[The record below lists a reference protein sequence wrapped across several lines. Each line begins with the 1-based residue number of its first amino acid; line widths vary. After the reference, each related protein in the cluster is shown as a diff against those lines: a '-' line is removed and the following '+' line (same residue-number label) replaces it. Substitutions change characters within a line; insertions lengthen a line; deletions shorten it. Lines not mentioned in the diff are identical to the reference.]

1 MIARP
6 TWERPL
12 RRRLREKRE
21 GRGRRP
27 GWLREKAAMI
37 FGGLVL
43 FAVLTHLGAKLLGNG
58 GGGTGAGILAG
69 LIGAFLG
76 MKLRACWLAHLWL
89 PEWTPASRAVT
100 RRLQTREVLPSLFR
114 GVSAVLALSLA
125 GSLLSRSAGG
135 VEVMAAALLSMATG
149 FLLAG
154 GRFSMIALLASGAST
169 IGYGILSKWLAGVDG
184 DGWNRFVKA
193 SAQGWIPVMPWS
205 LPHHGAAGGAV
216 QWILLGGVLVLSLW
230 EWWKCWQELES
241 APADLSHAAPT
252 VTNEPDT
259 AEERS
264 GPESSEQAAVD
275 EEQRRNIR
283 QQVAFAWFG
292 LAGYLPDRP
301 MPRIDRLIW
310 RWLTPRQRMISTLG
324 SHEAFDWFA
333 RTKWAASALA
343 VMSALAWLWKG
354 LMERPGFRFSKW
366 LDSHGY
372 WGFVGVVAL
381 AAVAILNVWPSRGS
395 RFKPWLELMEAQGIG
410 HFPSFA
416 LLPICPGEWLR
427 AAAKEWAVRSVW
439 MAGLWTLAI
448 ATVLP
453 AFSFA
458 GSAAAAVAW
467 LALPWL
473 MAAALFP
480 LSAMNRLV
488 RAVSG
493 PMLRSQGFSRTIPS
507 ILFAVLCPTASAA
520 AALALGIAHFLVAL
534 ALLSVAAVT
543 GWASLALTLDRCRN
557 MRFDLKPKP
566 LL

>member
-1 MIARP
+1 MMTRP
-6 TWERPL
+6 AWERPL

-21 GRGRRP
+21 GRGRLP
-27 GWLREKAAMI
+27 GWLREKAAMMVAG
-37 FGGLVL
+37 FGL

-58 GGGTGAGILAG
+58 GGGTGAGIVAG
-69 LIGAFLG
+69 LVGTFLG
-76 MKLRACWLAHLWL
+76 MKLRASWLDHLWL
-89 PEWTPASRAVT
+89 PEWTPASRTVT
-100 RRLQTREVLPSLFR
+100 RRIQTRETLPSLFR
-114 GVSAVLALSLA
+114 WASVVLALSLG
-125 GSLLSRSAGG
+125 GSLVSRSAGG
-135 VEVMAAALLSMATG
+135 AEVMAAALLSMTTG

-184 DGWNRFVKA
+184 DGWDRVVKA
-193 SAQGWIPVMPWS
+193 AAQGWIPVMPWS

-230 EWWKCWQELES
+230 EWWKSWLELES
-241 APADLSHAAPT
+241 APAELSHAAPT

-264 GPESSEQAAVD
+264 GPESSEQPAVD
-275 EEQRRNIR
+275 EDQRRNIR

-343 VMSALAWLWKG
+343 VMSGLAWLWKG
-354 LMERPGFRFSKW
+354 LMERPGFSEW

-372 WGFVGVVAL
+372 WGYVGLVAL

-395 RFKPWLELMEAQGIG
+395 RFKPWLEQMEAQGIG

-427 AAAKEWAVRSVW
+427 SAAKEWAVRSAW
-439 MAGLWTLAI
+439 MALLWTLAI
-448 ATVLP
+448 AAALP
-453 AFSFA
+453 AFSFEK
-458 GSAAAAVAW
+458 SATTIIAW
-467 LALPWL
+467 LLLPWL
-473 MAAALFP
+473 LGAALFP
-480 LSAMNRLV
+480 LSSMNRLV

-493 PMLRSQGFSRTIPS
+493 PMLRCQGFSRTIPS
-507 ILFAVLCPTASAA
+507 ILFGVLCPTASAA
-520 AALALGIAHFLVAL
+520 AALALGVAEFLVAL
-534 ALLSVAAVT
+534 ILLSVAAAT
-543 GWASLALTLDRCRN
+543 GWISLALTLNRCRN

-566 LL
+566 LH